1 MDVLTSLG
9 IKGQTITVS
18 GLVASAVLL
27 IALGGFLALYV
38 PFYTVMLGID
48 LLRSSQSHSISD
60 PHPLSL
66 GFTILG
72 VAALSLLCL
81 AAGFALTRSRRWA
94 ANVAIG
100 GGLLLIYFGSRI
112 IIDLFRPYQ
121 PGAVQG
127 EDLFEF
133 LIAVP
138 CIAVGI
144 WWCVYLS
151 LLRVRTHLRTV
162 HAD

>member
-1 MDVLTSLG
+1 MDFLAQLG
-9 IKGQTITVS
+9 IKGQATTVS

-27 IALGGFLALYV
+27 IVLGVLLAFYV
-38 PFYTVMLGID
+38 PFYLFLLGVML
-48 LLRSSQSHSISD
+48 LRD
-60 PHPLSL
+60 PHSSPDQHLLLL

-72 VAALSLLCL
+72 AAALSLLCL

-100 GGLLLIYFGSRI
+100 WGLLLIYFGSRI

-133 LIAVP
+133 LIALP

-151 LLRVRTHLRTV
+151 LPRVRTHLRAV
-162 HAD
+162 RAY